1 MKWEKNPSISKI
13 SILLSGTC
21 FSRAANPPSHPPQSA
36 GTKVWCSCRGGALFP
51 NWILGSENWS
61 GLINEQRVPKQ
72 TPTLANVHQS
82 VAHIFSFVWPKVLYA
97 AYSLFTEI
105 TIKNRCTR
113 RALTTIAR
121 RFFWIYF
128 LWCLLSYQGVSD
140 LPLKSFA
147 SHESV

>member
-1 MKWEKNPSISKI
+1 MWSGKKTPPFPKFPFYWVELASAEQQ
-13 SILLSGTC
+13 ILHPIHLSQLEQWC
-21 FSRAANPPSHPPQSA
+21 DAAA
-36 GTKVWCSCRGGALFP
+36 GGVLFP

-113 RALTTIAR
+113 RVLTTIAR

-128 LWCLLSYQGVSD
+128 LWCLVSYQGVSG

-147 SHESV
+147 FHESV